1 MKLAPVHKQ
10 SAKASMLASY
20 LHGGGQNSSAGN
32 NLHLLCK
39 YALEIEATSIQ
50 TDQRNKQQMQDAF
63 EQRKMKNR
71 MAAEKHRQ
79 KIRDQK
85 ARDQAAQKDK
95 RIKALEHDV
104 YLLEHAIG
112 MMYAING
119 NMKRAKHENSALV
132 QDKMHIDFI
141 THRECCQMGWLFHID
156 QTQTEVNVFTYDIEL
171 AVRAASETMSFQK
184 RRRLMKNF
192 PCITDSS

>member
-1 MKLAPVHKQ
+1 
-10 SAKASMLASY
+10 MLASY
-20 LHGGGQNSSAGN
+20 LHGGGQNSSAAN

-39 YALEIEATSIQ
+39 YALEIEATSVQ
-50 TDQRNKQQMQDAF
+50 TDQRNKQQMQDAL
-63 EQRKMKNR
+63 ELRKMKNR
-71 MAAEKHRQ
+71 MSAEKHRQ
-79 KIRDQK
+79 KT
-85 ARDQAAQKDK
+85 RDQAAQKDQ

-112 MMYAING
+112 MLYAINS
-119 NMKRAKHENSALV
+119 NMKRAKYEKSALV

-141 THRECCQMGWLFHID
+141 THRECCQMGWLFHTD
-156 QTQTEVNVFTYDIEL
+156 PTQTEKSVFTYDIEL

-192 PCITDSS
+192 PCMTDSS